1 MAGQME
7 RADTHCNHT
16 QESLASRN
24 AYLERQY
31 SQRTSGSGGDLARD
45 SGGSDPAQCPLL
57 HAESAP
63 AELQGQRRGSGF
75 SAAEYELHRASGGGG
90 GGGGLAEMADM
101 DEAAELEDAES
112 RLDANGQPEA
122 WWLTDSMQARVPALQ
137 AFTLLRCC
145 ETPAGLSGAA
155 AGLMTC
161 RRMGHTAALW
171 LIVPHLLSVRH
182 FHGRWRGCVLQ
193 H

>member
-1 MAGQME
+1 MLHQPKQAAS
-7 RADTHCNHT
+7 RRFDV

-31 SQRTSGSGGDLARD
+31 SQRSSAGGDLARD

-75 SAAEYELHRASGGGG
+75 SAAEFELHRASGGGG
-90 GGGGLAEMADM
+90 GGGSLTDAADM
-101 DEAAELEDAES
+101 DESAELEDAES

-122 WWLTDSMQARVPALQ
+122 WWLTDSMQARLQ
-137 AFTLLRCC
+137 
-145 ETPAGLSGAA
+145 
-155 AGLMTC
+155 
-161 RRMGHTAALW
+161 
-171 LIVPHLLSVRH
+171 SVTYLTTYSQYTVDISK
-182 FHGRWRGCVLQ
+182 G
-193 H
+193 